1 MATTSTALISTEDG
15 SLERLAGDLAD
26 QTRLPRELIQ
36 RFGEMWHNG
45 ERPFFSRVDAESGL
59 LPFDALEELVR
70 SLKISQPVLYSS
82 VARVIS
88 GATGAPVTFEQF
100 VRGYAKLHARTLKE
114 ALPFAFAVFDLDG
127 DGILA
132 QEEFRK
138 VLDANLEQQ
147 SLDPTA
153 INRVLGTAKGKDAA
167 GVTYDAFRYF
177 ASLTSETILACC
189 GSCLHVR
196 DFYVPLKPLGS
207 EAEEAAEEAERAER
221 VRRDR
226 EREHAPR
233 KAAAS
238 GADGPDAAGGSV
250 AEPFGDLQDKAVDSF
265 SHPEFLAAL
274 ESLRTT
280 PEERAERCRAKGN
293 EALKHKKAGIEKA
306 VDLYTEGL
314 DERCTDATLHAALLA
329 NRCAAHTMLHNHGKA
344 LADASAA
351 LAIPGLAHGSA
362 LKVSRRGAH
371 AALQLGKL
379 AEAEALVARAEA
391 AAAAVDLIARA
402 EALGIADAAPDA
414 APDAGPDAGPDA
426 ATKASASPSGAEMA
440 EIAKIKLKLVEARE
454 EMRRRESE
462 AAAREHAEAAT
473 ARAITARGLK
483 LGPWQD
489 ERLKA
494 QCVGAAS
501 GARVWFDEAE
511 DELYWP
517 LLLLYPEAAQS
528 DVVQEISE
536 REILRPHL
544 VEMFGDSAEHS
555 PPWDHERRY
564 AVPRLV
570 VYAPFTHHQTDQPA
584 YVRIDIDDALLPQ
597 LHALQPLGYEI
608 PGVPILHVVVSGSV
622 YEGHFVT
629 PKVLAIA
636 LD

>member
-1 MATTSTALISTEDG
+1 M
-15 SLERLAGDLAD
+15 
-26 QTRLPRELIQ
+26 
-36 RFGEMWHNG
+36 
-45 ERPFFSRVDAESGL
+45 
-59 LPFDALEELVR
+59 
-70 SLKISQPVLYSS
+70 
-82 VARVIS
+82 
-88 GATGAPVTFEQF
+88 
-100 VRGYAKLHARTLKE
+100 
-114 ALPFAFAVFDLDG
+114 
-127 DGILA
+127 
-132 QEEFRK
+132 
-138 VLDANLEQQ
+138 
-147 SLDPTA
+147 
-153 INRVLGTAKGKDAA
+153 
-167 GVTYDAFRYF
+167 
-177 ASLTSETILACC
+177 
-189 GSCLHVR
+189 
-196 DFYVPLKPLGS
+196 
-207 EAEEAAEEAERAER
+207 
-221 VRRDR
+221 
-226 EREHAPR
+226 
-233 KAAAS
+233 
-238 GADGPDAAGGSV
+238 
-250 AEPFGDLQDKAVDSF
+250 
-265 SHPEFLAAL
+265 
-274 ESLRTT
+274 
-280 PEERAERCRAKGN
+280 
-293 EALKHKKAGIEKA
+293 KHKKAGVEKA

-314 DERCTDATLHAALLA
+314 DERSTDATLNAALLA

-344 LADASAA
+344 LADAVAA
-351 LAIPGLAHGSA
+351 LAIPGLAHASA
-362 LKVSRRGAH
+362 LKVGRRGAH

-402 EALGIADAAPDA
+402 EVLGIADAAPDTA
-414 APDAGPDAGPDA
+414 TDA
-426 ATKASASPSGAEMA
+426 ATDATTDAEPITAAKAAASPSNAEMA
-440 EIAKIKLKLVEARE
+440 EIAKIKLKIVDARE
-454 EMRRRESE
+454 ELRRRESE
-462 AAAREHAEAAT
+462 AAARANAEAAT
-473 ARAITARGLK
+473 AHAISARGLK

-501 GARVWFDEAE
+501 GARVWFDETE

-622 YEGHFVT
+622 YEAHFVT